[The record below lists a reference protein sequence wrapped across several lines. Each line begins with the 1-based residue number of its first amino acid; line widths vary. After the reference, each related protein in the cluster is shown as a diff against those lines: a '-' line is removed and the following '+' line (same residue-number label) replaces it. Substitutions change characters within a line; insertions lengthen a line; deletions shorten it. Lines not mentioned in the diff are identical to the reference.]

1 MNDLGDSASVHFC
14 DSRGK
19 RNNGTRTGA
28 AIHQLIRIYIY
39 IYIYAP
45 LSKFLTSI
53 LYQQNL
59 QEFSTYLSISSYTHL
74 ALLV

>member
-1 MNDLGDSASVHFC
+1 VFTFATVVGNVIMGLVPVLQYISSYAS
-14 DSRGK
+14 
-19 RNNGTRTGA
+19 
-28 AIHQLIRIYIY
+28 IYIYIY